1 MKIIDKEIECLEDI
15 PRIMFDDG
23 YKINPDIFVFKKC
36 FTDNKL
42 EYVDFV
48 IEIKEVMNDC
58 VIIKLTL
65 SDNTKEY
72 FINTNHGNEGSQAWW
87 NNIINN
93 VCGVIIDFTILNI
106 NNELN

>member
-23 YKINPDIFVFKKC
+23 YNITSDIFVFKKC
-36 FTDNKL
+36 FVDNKL

-48 IEIKEVMNDC
+48 IEIKEVAKDYM
-58 VIIKLTL
+58 IIKLTL
-65 SDNTKEY
+65 SNNTKEY

-87 NNIINN
+87 NNIVNN
-93 VCGVIIDFTILNI
+93 VCGIIIDFTILKK
-106 NNELN
+106 